1 VNPYVNDYVT
11 VLSSRGSARASRI
24 LESVKVEKQQIEKIV
39 SKLNNSGSFSNLVID
54 REQRYSKIQSGKLL
68 NQFRDVRTRIQNIF
82 DSANDVS
89 LVLDSYSD
97 LLLADIKTLE
107 DELYALEKVAHSYA
121 FLLADN
127 GAYDFASLEPFSD
140 ERGRDL
146 EILPVPDRTGVP
158 LDVSQAAAVK
168 QDEGVLIIQGD
179 ATNSF
184 PFSSARVIKN
194 NAGAL
199 VTSDTGIQHAITKND
214 KTGWKLSVSSPA
226 PITSRVDATDIIL
239 EANQTIAGPVLDQS
253 SGLRVVVEL
262 VLDRPA
268 PCDNLVITPFTDIP
282 FTLDQVRLFEKAEE
296 VTYKEALTGSMTVDM
311 VRHVMFPMSA
321 VGKVQL
327 YLSAREYQRKA
338 EDPPNSELITKHLPK
353 PTRGPQDI
361 MGYTFQDPDAT
372 QGDVLQH
379 DQLWFGKQKPGPW
392 SVSLPK
398 TNFAPSWGW
407 WYKTRSSLERKSLVP
422 RSAVWDNSTVTSRVI
437 MDVLRK
443 ANGGQAIL
451 DSVFHSDMHYRL
463 PGEYDRNGNMLDRAT
478 DAVAT
483 LPPIVPST
491 SSSVLPEQQ
500 AKPDASYQYSIG
512 IRNVQIGLNAS
523 RPTGYFVSKV
533 LEAPGDIAQ
542 LRLKAKDTN
551 IHIPGTNRDQDLVT
565 SIEYSVTNITNPLH
579 EADWIPVLPIDHEKV
594 EGERLY
600 LNEHGVA
607 PLRFGGKLSA
617 PMSLY
622 QNGIKVDRPL
632 TELIQLSP
640 DKSYVSAMFLPKDL
654 FATSDIMTCDYVPIG
669 DPTTVDFTTAQVWQR
684 ASLISSFDADGT
696 GQGFVGDASEI
707 SLAHAP
713 YIDYAQVATSTYSSV
728 YGLTPYTPVVVKFS
742 DGTVASNLTN
752 YSSGSQASL
761 DPAASGVQFIHS
773 DFVIKFNRIPGQA
786 FRVFYHYV
794 PNSVRFRVVL
804 RSNYGTFTS
813 PKVDYVQV
821 KAKLRKSNAK
831 SRF

>member
-1 VNPYVNDYVT
+1 MNPYVNDYVN

-24 LESVKVEKQQIEKIV
+24 LESVKVEKQQIDKIV
-39 SKLNNSGSFSNLVID
+39 AKLNNSGSFSNLVVD

-107 DELYALEKVAHSYA
+107 DELYALEKVADTYA

-146 EILPVPDRTGVP
+146 DILPVPDRTGQP
-158 LDVSQAAAVK
+158 LDVSQMGAIK

-184 PFSSARVIKN
+184 PFSTARIIRN

-214 KTGWKLSVSSPA
+214 KTGWKLAVSSPS
-226 PITSRVDATDIIL
+226 PITSRSERTNTLREEEV
-239 EANQTIAGPVLDQS
+239 
-253 SGLRVVVEL
+253 SGLRVIIEL
-262 VLDRPA
+262 ILDRPA

-282 FTLDQVRLFEKAEE
+282 FTLDQVRAFEKPDE
-296 VTYKEALTGSMTVDM
+296 VEYKDLLTNSMSVDM
-311 VRHVMFPMSA
+311 IRHVMFPMMP

-327 YLSAREYQRKA
+327 YLSAGEYQRKV
-338 EDPPNSELITKHLPK
+338 EDPPNSELITKHIPK

-361 MGYTFQDPDAT
+361 MGYSFQDPDAT

-398 TNFAPSWGW
+398 TNFAPTWGW
-407 WYKTRSSLERKSLVP
+407 WFKTRSSLERKSLVP
-422 RSAVWDNSTVTSRVI
+422 RSAVWDNSSVTNRVL

-443 ANGGQAIL
+443 IGGGQDIL

-463 PGEYDRNGNMLDRAT
+463 PGEYDRGGNMVDRST

-491 SSSVLPEQQ
+491 NSSVLPEQQ
-500 AKPDASYQYSIG
+500 AKADMSYQYTLG

-523 RPTGYFVSKV
+523 RPVGYFVSNI

-551 IHIPGTNRDQDLVT
+551 ISIAGTNRDQALVT
-565 SIEYSVTNITNPLH
+565 SIEYSVTNITDPTH
-579 EADWIPVLPIDHEKV
+579 EEDWIPILPIDETEIK
-594 EGERLY
+594 GERLY
-600 LNEHGVA
+600 LNDRGVA

-617 PMSLY
+617 PMYLY

-632 TELIQLSP
+632 TELTQLSP
-640 DKSYVSAMFLPKDL
+640 DKDFVSAILLPKDL
-654 FATSDIMTCDYVPIG
+654 FTTSDIMTCDYVPIG
-669 DPTTVDFTTAQVWQR
+669 DPTIVDFTTAQVWLR

-696 GQGFVGDASEI
+696 GQGFLGDTSEI

-713 YIDYAQVATSTYSSV
+713 YIDYSQVEDSTYSTVS
-728 YGLTPYTPVVVKFS
+728 GLTPYTPVVVKFS
-742 DGTVASNLTN
+742 DGTLATNLTN
-752 YSSGSQASL
+752 YTDGTQASL
-761 DPAASGVQFIHS
+761 DSASDTIQFIHS
-773 DFVIKFNRIPGQA
+773 DFVIKFNKVPGQA